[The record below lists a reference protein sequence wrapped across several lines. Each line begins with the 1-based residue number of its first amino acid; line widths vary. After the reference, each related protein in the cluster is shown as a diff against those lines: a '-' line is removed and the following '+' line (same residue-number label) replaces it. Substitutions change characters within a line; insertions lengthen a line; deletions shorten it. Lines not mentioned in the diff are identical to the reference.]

1 MPYFEVV
8 NPAWLAFGCAKNQ
21 TAAAGLIC
29 RKNR

>member
-1 MPYFEVV
+1 MPYFV